1 MVGFVRRLA
10 WYCVAMFL
18 VVASFGDGG
27 TAEPGAAVPGEERM
41 ARLLEDYRYLHAH
54 PELSFD
60 ERETA
65 DFVASRLEA
74 LGFEVARDIGR
85 YPDPDRTVH
94 GVVARLRNGEGPT
107 VLLRADLD
115 ALPIAEETGL
125 EYGSRVVVADEAGR
139 EVGVMHACGHDIHM
153 TVFLGAAEVLSGRRD
168 DWSGT
173 LLMVGQPAEERG
185 SGARALLDDGLY
197 ERLGTPDAALALHVS
212 PFLEAGTVGVVAG
225 YALASVDSVDVI
237 VRGIG
242 GHGALPET
250 AKDPIVVASRIVL
263 ALQTIVSREIS
274 PLAPAVV
281 TVGSIHGGTKH
292 NIIPDEVRLQ
302 LTVRA
307 FDPAVR
313 RQLLD
318 AIERVCRGVAISA
331 GIPDELAPVVL
342 VDDEETTPATFNDP
356 VLTERLFEVF
366 GNTLGADQV
375 VRVEPITAGE
385 DFSRYSLDDRSVPAT
400 IFWLGTV
407 GPEEMARHRQEGAP
421 LHPLHSSRFAPLPEP
436 TIRTGVRAM
445 TAAALEL
452 LGGPR

>member
-1 MVGFVRRLA
+1 MHECGRRVA
-10 WYCVAMFL
+10 WYCGAVILMVSIAGGGD
-18 VVASFGDGG
+18 ASEADLGPDG
-27 TAEPGAAVPGEERM
+27 EQM
-41 ARLLEDYRYLHAH
+41 ALLLEDYRHLHAH

-65 DFVASRLEA
+65 AFVADRLER
-74 LGFEVARDIGR
+74 LGFEVAMGFGR
-85 YPDPDRTVH
+85 YPDPERTSH
-94 GVVARLRNGEGPT
+94 GVVARLRNDDGPT
-107 VLLRADLD
+107 VRLRADLD
-115 ALPIAEETGL
+115 ALPITEDTGL
-125 EYGSRVVVADEAGR
+125 DYASRVTLEDEEGR

-153 TVFLGAAEVLSGRRD
+153 TVFLGAAELLANRREE
-168 DWSGT
+168 WSGT

-197 ERLGTPDAALALHVS
+197 ERFGTPDAALALHVD
-212 PFLEAGTVGVVAG
+212 PFLEAGKVGVVPG
-225 YALASVDSVDVI
+225 YALASVDSVDI
-237 VRGIG
+237 TVRGVG
-242 GHGALPET
+242 GHGALPDT
-250 AKDPIVVASRIVL
+250 SKDPIVVASRIVL

-274 PLAPAVV
+274 PLEPAVV

-307 FDPAVR
+307 FDPGVR

-318 AIERVCRGVAISA
+318 AIGRVCRGVAVSA
-331 GIPDELAPVVL
+331 GIPENLAPTVL
-342 VDDEETTPATFNDP
+342 VHDGEMTPATYNEP
-356 VLTERLFEVF
+356 ELTERLAGVF
-366 GNTLGADQV
+366 ARTLGVDRV
-375 VRVEPITAGE
+375 VRAAPLMAGE

-407 GPEEMARHRQEGAP
+407 DPERMARHREDGVP
-421 LHPLHSSRFAPLPEP
+421 LFPVHSNRFAPLPEP

-452 LGGPR
+452 LGDPR